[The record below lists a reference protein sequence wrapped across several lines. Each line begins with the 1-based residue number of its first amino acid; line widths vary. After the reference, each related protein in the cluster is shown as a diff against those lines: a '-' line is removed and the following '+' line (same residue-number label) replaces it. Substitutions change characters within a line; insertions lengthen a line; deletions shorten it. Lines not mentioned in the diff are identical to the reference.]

1 MTLDRDVARLSRT
14 RPFDLMPREAVQLIA
29 FSCGKLRVGKG
40 ETLFLAGD
48 VGEAGFFVHSGAIE
62 LSQRGVRPGV
72 RRVEAGALIG
82 ESALYAAVVRQADAR
97 AVEDSVVIRIPRETF
112 RRVLTEFPS
121 AAAAVRSAL
130 ASRTRDLVER
140 LDNTRATSLDQPRS
154 LRTAP

>member
-1 MTLDRDVARLSRT
+1 
-14 RPFDLMPREAVQLIA
+14 MPREAVQLIA

-62 LSQRGVRPGV
+62 LRQRGERPGV